1 MKLKLTLCAL
11 IIFLVGAGSA
21 NAQQNNFD
29 RDIWQIRQNDFSQFD
44 YMYDDVLQ
52 YSPAGV
58 MLAMKACGYES
69 RSGWGRMLVS
79 DAFSVAI
86 MAGAVN
92 GLKYTV
98 RRPRPQGAHNSFPS
112 GHTATAFMTAT
123 LLHKEYGWRS
133 PWFSIGAYTVAATTA
148 VSRIMNNK
156 HWMTDLVGGAAI
168 GIGSVHLGYYLS
180 DLIFKD
186 RYLAEGWSAPVF
198 LYNPGEKHYVAE
210 LGFGYR
216 FVLGGTGTGVGTD
229 VGVDGK
235 SSTDAGDTYY
245 MPLHG
250 GSVSLSADI
259 PIVPNV
265 GIKVRGSAN
274 SLVYSNSRTGGLISS
289 ESGTTDTG
297 TASASNGRT
306 TTAETTT
313 ATAGTATGSRT
324 SVNIYTTTAGA
335 YWNYFYAKRFEFQAH
350 ASAGAAFTPKS
361 LFTDSPSGTS
371 VSTTAN
377 APASTPQPARLLP
390 AKASATLS
398 AGLGFSFLLDNNFKL
413 KLFADYE
420 TISSPAGHP
429 WMHSFIL
436 GWTSAWFW

>member
-1 MKLKLTLCAL
+1 MKLKLILCSL
-11 IIFLVGAGSA
+11 IIFFVGIESA

-29 RDIWQIRQNDFSQFD
+29 RDIWQIRQNDFSSFK
-44 YMYDDVLQ
+44 YEYDDYLQ

-58 MLAMKACGYES
+58 MLAMKACGYKS

-98 RRPRPQGAHNSFPS
+98 QRPRPQGKHNSFPS
-112 GHTATAFMTAT
+112 GHTATAFMSAT

-148 VSRIMNNK
+148 VSRILNNR

-186 RYLAEGWSAPVF
+186 KYLAEGWSAPVF
-198 LYNPGEKHYVAE
+198 LYNSGEKHYVAE

-216 FVLGGTGTGVGTD
+216 FVLGD
-229 VGVDGK
+229 
-235 SSTDAGDTYY
+235 SEYLPQS
-245 MPLHG
+245 G
-250 GSVSLSADI
+250 GSVSLSTDI
-259 PIVPNV
+259 PIIPNV

-274 SLVYSNSRTGGLISS
+274 SLVYSHTGSQIPS
-289 ESGTTDTG
+289 E
-297 TASASNGRT
+297 
-306 TTAETTT
+306 
-313 ATAGTATGSRT
+313 AGTADTGSASSTGDRT
-324 SVNIYTTTAGA
+324 SINMYTTTAGA
-335 YWNYFYAKRFEFQAH
+335 YWNYFYAKRFEFQAY

-361 LFTDSPSGTS
+361 LFTDSPSGAS
-371 VSTTAN
+371 VSTSAN
-377 APASTPQPARLLP
+377 APVSTPQPAPLLP
-390 AKASATLS
+390 AKASAALS
-398 AGLGFSFLLDNNFKL
+398 AGLGFSFLLDSNFKV

-420 TISSPAGHP
+420 TVSAPAGHP
-429 WMHSFIL
+429 WMNSFVL